1 MKDVRKTWIV
11 IQKMKF
17 TVSML
22 KNSLAGIN
30 RRLTLPGEQMG
41 KSKARAI
48 VTIQNKI
55 HSRKKMNKNK

>member
-1 MKDVRKTWIV
+1 
-11 IQKMKF
+11 MKF

-22 KNSLAGIN
+22 KNSLVGIN